1 MARLT
6 SLLVAFSLL
15 LFAGAV
21 PAPSMQDAQPGADK
35 PKVGTL
41 PHLEFDARTK
51 RVRVECESVNVEAPL
66 EFFCVGVNGPDHE
79 TVLRSRVRPS
89 DLHTALLAIGLKPG
103 SPVTF
108 VEKEKRWE
116 PPHGDRIK
124 ITCEWQQKDGKTV
137 AVPAH
142 RMMRDLK
149 TKKEMPETTWIFA
162 GSRTVKDG
170 DDNPN
175 YAADVTGYVVS
186 IVNFDLTLIDVPDLA
201 SNSNETLEWEC
212 NRDVVPP
219 RGTKVTMIL
228 EPAQAGKGTGAA
240 AADTQPKAGK

>member
-1 MARLT
+1 MPRLT
-6 SLLVAFSLL
+6 PLLVALSLL
-15 LFAGAV
+15 LVAGAA
-21 PAPSMQDAQPGADK
+21 PAPPKQDAKPAAPGNGGK
-35 PKVGTL
+35 PKVGRL
-41 PHLEFDARTK
+41 PQLEFDAEAK
-51 RVRVECESVNVEAPL
+51 QVRVACESVNVEAPL
-66 EFFCVGVNGPDHE
+66 EFFCVGINGPDHE

-124 ITCEWQQKDGKTV
+124 ITCEWEKDGKTV
-137 AVPAH
+137 TVPAH

-149 TKKEMPETTWIFA
+149 TKKEMPETSWIFA
-162 GSRTVKDG
+162 GSRTVRDG

-175 YAADVTGYVVS
+175 YAADVTGYIVS
-186 IVNFDLTLIDVPDLA
+186 IVNFDLTLIDVPELA

-212 NRDVVPP
+212 NRDLVPP

-228 EPAQAGKGTGAA
+228 EPAPAEKKGDAAGA
-240 AADTQPKAGK
+240 PKPGR